1 MLIIN
6 RIKNNFRIIGAIVAI
21 LLILSSCSYY
31 IVSLRGEQSLKQRV
45 SDDVAYLRTLND
57 RIHPEVK
64 VPMEAPILPFS
75 GFIKNLGQVG
85 DDFLS
90 YYFSTGE
97 MTVGFAPS
105 EIKFAVNSPETL
117 SPVYYSVTFPGAQK
131 VIPIGYEKQAHY
143 INFFYGNF
151 QQTNVPTYKELW
163 YYNLYPGIDLR
174 YYMSLEGLKYEF
186 VVQPG
191 ANPNLI
197 TIEADSSTDFI
208 IEDQTVLF
216 QKQPNKGVFL
226 KDTQLKVF
234 QQDGQ
239 TISAGF
245 EARGTKKNRYGFHLS
260 TFDRSQSLIIDP
272 LMLSFSTYLGGSG
285 YDYAYDV
292 VVDNSNHTYIIGKT
306 DSITF
311 PVTPTAVNTSFNGGS
326 SDIFIT
332 KLNPVGSSLIYSTY
346 LGGSSEDS
354 GFSIVVDSYNN
365 TYITGKTSSTDF
377 PVTAN
382 AINDSL
388 CGETDIFVTK
398 LNGTGNKLEFSTY
411 LGGGDVDSGSEIR
424 VDAFN
429 NTYITGETASLDFPT
444 TPDAIDNTHNGGVS
458 DAFVT
463 KISSTGDTLMFS
475 TYIGGGGN
483 DYAYAIAIDA
493 FNNTYITGETWSSNF
508 PTLGAYDSSL
518 LGNTDVFV
526 TKINHSGKEL
536 IFSTFLGGGGVDY
549 GYGIAVDAYN
559 NTYITGKT
567 MSSNFPLEN
576 EISNYGGDFDVFVT
590 KIKAIGNDLEF
601 STYLGGSGEDS
612 GNAIVVDSFNNT
624 YVTGRTSSGDFEI
637 TSNAFNRIYSGSY
650 DAFVTKIEPSQII
663 PDDLVL
669 SFSTFLGGSGEDSGL
684 AIAVDDNNETY
695 IAGYTRSSNFPTY
708 NAYSDSFG
716 GAFDGIVTKLTID
729 DKDPVISLISPVE
742 GTVNNSG
749 MVINVTVS
757 DIHLTKVLFNWD
769 GEYNQSW
776 NEGYLFRLPW
786 GDGEHTLYIYA
797 YDRAG
802 NWASEAF
809 TFVTDNTPPFI
820 YLRSPGDLTYPSI
833 IVDIGGDAQHYWY
846 YIEGVDGTN
855 QTWTSKVTR
864 GLDNGTYTLH
874 AFGND
879 SIGNEAHTSVTFTID
894 TSFALVVIDS
904 PLNTTSRDNTTT
916 VTLSGD
922 AVPMWY
928 YISGFHDENQTYT
941 TSVSYNLT
949 DGTYTL
955 HAFGNN
961 SVNNVTHV
969 SVIFTID
976 TIPPTITINSPLN
989 TTITTDNIFVDLSGD
1004 ADHYWY
1010 RIQTYPDN
1018 GFSNQTWDSPVQHY
1032 LSNGIYILHAYG
1044 NDTAGNEAHASVIFT
1059 IDTTSTTVIID
1070 SPLSI
1075 TYATST
1081 ITVSFSGDALFYT
1094 YWIPGV
1100 IETETVWTSPITF
1113 TVRDGSYTLHAT
1125 GFKTMGKITYVNVT
1139 FSVDTTPPTIIIDSP
1154 QSTTYTTGNV
1164 TIDLSELSDAQHY
1177 WYFIEGIDNENQT
1190 WTTSVTRS
1198 GIPNGNYILHVFGN
1212 DSVNN
1217 VAHVSLTLTMKIPIP
1232 TSLPSVPITTYE
1244 TNTTMSSSTTTKSGS
1259 FPNFLIVLIFL
1270 IASVVFIRKRKR
1282 INP

>member
-1 MLIIN
+1 MLIRKKIT
-6 RIKNNFRIIGAIVAI
+6 NNFRITGFIVAI
-21 LLILSSCSYY
+21 MLIFSLCSYY
-31 IVSLRGEQSLKQRV
+31 VLSLRGEQSLNQRV
-45 SDDVAYLRTLND
+45 SDDISFLGTLNKA
-57 RIHPEVK
+57 PMGPGVK
-64 VPMEAPILPFS
+64 VPMETPILPFG
-75 GFIKNLGQVG
+75 GFIKNLGQVS
-85 DDFLS
+85 DDLLS

-105 EIKFAVNSPETL
+105 EIKFAVNSPKSI
-117 SPVYYSVTFPGAQK
+117 SPVYYSLTFPGSHK
-131 VIPIGYEKQAHY
+131 VLPIGYEKQAHY

-151 QQTNVPTYKELW
+151 QQTNVPTYKEVW

-191 ANPNLI
+191 ADPNLI

-208 IEDQTVLF
+208 IEDQSVLF
-216 QKQPNKGVFL
+216 QKLQSKGVFL

-234 QQDGQ
+234 QQDGE
-239 TISAGF
+239 TISASF
-245 EARGTKKNRYGFHLS
+245 EVRGTEENRYGFRLS
-260 TFDRSQSLIIDP
+260 TFDHSQSLVIDP

-292 VVDNSNHTYIIGKT
+292 VVDVFNNTYVIGTT
-306 DSITF
+306 DSVAFPITSN
-311 PVTPTAVNTSFNGGS
+311 ALNTSFNGGT
-326 SDIFIT
+326 SDVFIT
-332 KLNPVGSSLIYSTY
+332 KLNPVGSSLVYSTY
-346 LGGSSEDS
+346 LGGNSEDS
-354 GFSIVVDSYNN
+354 GFSIAVDLYNN
-365 TYITGKTSSTDF
+365 TYITGKTSSTNF
-377 PVTAN
+377 PVTSN
-382 AINDSL
+382 AINSSL

-411 LGGGDVDSGSEIR
+411 LGGNDLDSGSEII

-429 NTYITGETASLDFPT
+429 NAYITGETASLDFPT
-444 TPDAIDNTHNGGVS
+444 TPGAIDDTHNGGVS
-458 DAFVT
+458 DVFVV
-463 KISSTGDTLMFS
+463 KINSAGDNLVFS
-475 TYIGGGGN
+475 TYVGGEGN
-483 DYAYAIAIDA
+483 DYGYAIAIDE

-508 PTLGAYDSSL
+508 PTLGAYDDSL
-518 LGNTDVFV
+518 LGNTDVFI

-536 IFSTFLGGGGVDY
+536 IYSTFLGGGGVDY

-567 MSSNFPLEN
+567 MSSNFPLKN
-576 EISNYGGDFDVFVT
+576 EYSNYGGYFDAFVT
-590 KIKAIGNDLEF
+590 KIKATGSDLEF
-601 STYLGGSGEDS
+601 STYLGGIGEDS
-612 GNAIVVDSFNNT
+612 GHAIVVDSYNYT
-624 YVTGRTSSGDFEI
+624 YITGRTSSSDFAI
-637 TSNAFNRIYSGSY
+637 TSNAFNRIHSGSY
-650 DAFVTKIEPSQII
+650 DAFVTKINPNGNE
-663 PDDLVL
+663 L
-669 SFSTFLGGSGEDSGL
+669 SFSTFLGGSGEDAGH
-684 AIAVDDNNETY
+684 AIAVDSNNETY
-695 IAGYTRSSNFPTY
+695 IAGHTRSSNFPTY

-716 GAFDGIVTKLTID
+716 GTFDGIVAKLTID
-729 DKDPVISLISPVE
+729 DKDPVITLISPTE

-757 DIHLTKVLFNWD
+757 DTHLTNAVFNWD
-769 GEYNQSW
+769 GEYNQTW

-802 NWASEAF
+802 NWASETF

-846 YIEGVDGTN
+846 KIEGVDGTN

-864 GLDNGTYTLH
+864 SLDNGTYTLH

-904 PLNTTSRDNTTT
+904 PLNTTFKDNTTT

-928 YISGFHDENQTYT
+928 YISGFHDENQTYI
-941 TSVSYNLT
+941 TSVSHNLT
-949 DGTYTL
+949 DGTYIL

-976 TIPPTITINSPLN
+976 TIPPIITINSPLN
-989 TTITTDNIFVDLSGD
+989 STITTDNIFVNLSGD

-1010 RIQTYPDN
+1010 RIQRLPDN
-1018 GFSNQTWDSPVQHY
+1018 GFTNQTWNSLIQHY
-1032 LSNGIYILHAYG
+1032 LSNGTYILHAYG

-1059 IDTTSTTVIID
+1059 IDTTSATVIID

-1081 ITVSFSGDALFYT
+1081 IIISLSGDALFYT
-1094 YWIPGV
+1094 YWIPGAV
-1100 IETETVWTSPITF
+1100 DTETVWITPV
-1113 TVRDGSYTLHAT
+1113 TYTIQDGTYTLYAT

-1139 FSVDTTPPTIIIDSP
+1139 FTIDTTPPTIMIDSP
-1154 QSTTYTTGNV
+1154 QSTIYTTGNI
-1164 TIDLSELSDAQHY
+1164 TINVSDLSDAQHY
-1177 WYFIEGIDNENQT
+1177 WYYIEGIDSENQT
-1190 WTTSVTRS
+1190 WSSSITRS
-1198 GIPNGNYILHVFGN
+1198 NIPNGNYTLHIYGN

-1217 VAHVSLTLTMKIPIP
+1217 VAHANVTFTMQIPIP
-1232 TSLPSVPITTYE
+1232 TSLPSVPLTTYE
-1244 TNTTMSSSTTTKSGS
+1244 TTTTITSST
-1259 FPNFLIVLIFL
+1259 
-1270 IASVVFIRKRKR
+1270 
-1282 INP
+1282 